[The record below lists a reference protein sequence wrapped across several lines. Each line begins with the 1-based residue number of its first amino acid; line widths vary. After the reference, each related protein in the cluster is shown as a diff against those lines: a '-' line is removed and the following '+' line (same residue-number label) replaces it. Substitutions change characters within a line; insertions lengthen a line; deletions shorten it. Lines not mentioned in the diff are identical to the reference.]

1 MLILTRK
8 IGQSI
13 IIGGDIK
20 IKLLDVK
27 GDSIRIGIEA
37 PKEVE
42 IYREELFD
50 KIQSENNSNES
61 DNE

>member
-13 IIGGDIK
+13 IIDGDIK
-20 IKLLDVK
+20 VKLLDVK

-50 KIQSENNSNES
+50 KIQSENNSKEI